1 MSRLPGMP
9 HLDTYRM
16 ITADP
21 PWAYDRP
28 DAPGGTGEHYDGMPL
43 EDICA
48 MRVGDLAHPDGAVL
62 GLWCT
67 GPFAAEGAH
76 VEVARAWGFRSVTL
90 AFDWV
95 KICSTCNACGHRWE
109 EHKAREPWANRGRCS
124 VDDADGACSCSH
136 YDLRMVAGTGS
147 YTMQGHE
154 HLWLAT
160 RGEGFSST
168 RAVRN
173 VRNTLLWPITPK
185 HSAKPEA
192 AQDLLERLWPGLTP
206 RLELFARRRRP
217 GWACYGN
224 QLPDSDLVFGDAVGL
239 NFPVTPKPARTPR
252 VPEAQGVLFD
262 EVPRAV

>member
-1 MSRLPGMP
+1 MSTLPGMP
-9 HLDTYRM
+9 HLDTYRLV
-16 ITADP
+16 TADP

-28 DAPGGTGEHYDGMPL
+28 DAPGGTGEHYHGMPL

-48 MRVGDLAHPDGAVL
+48 MRVGDLAHAHGAVL

-90 AFDWV
+90 AFDWL
-95 KICSTCNACGHRWE
+95 KICDTCTGCGHPFD
-109 EHKAREPWANRGRCS
+109 EHEPREPWSARGRCS
-124 VDDADGACSCSH
+124 HATRRGVCACMCFGV
-136 YDLRMVAGTGS
+136 LPIAGTGS

-154 HLWLAT
+154 HMFLAT
-160 RGEGFSST
+160 RGEGFSSG

-173 VRNTLLWPITPK
+173 VRNTLLWPLGR

-206 RLELFARRRRP
+206 RLEIFARRRRP

-224 QLPDSDLVFGDAVGL
+224 QLPDSDLVFGAATGL
-239 NFPVTPKPARTPR
+239 HFPTTPR
-252 VPEAQGVLFD
+252 PERPAPPHELCPSMFPE
-262 EVPRAV
+262 EVP